1 MLTATFNGTVGSTE
15 VRIDLPPSQALLVI
29 GPNGAGKSSMMR
41 MLLGLIQPRE
51 GRIQLHEH
59 CLFDSAEG
67 ICVPPERRRIGFL
80 PQSYALF
87 PQMTAIENVAFGL
100 ECLGLRR
107 GERIQRAGE
116 FLEELGVSHLAER
129 LPSRLSGG
137 EAQRVGLARA
147 LAPRPRALLLDEPMA
162 ALDRSTRH
170 RVRRFLAPYLAARE
184 LPTVV
189 ISHDPE
195 DADLMSQ
202 AIAVIENGTIVQHG
216 SLSEL
221 RSTPATPFVEAF
233 VAIASGSRDSLPVEV
248 EEPEPRVSRFPSSRP
263 SFAGGAGI

>member
-1 MLTATFNGTVGSTE
+1 MLAATFTGSVGSTE
-15 VRIDLPPSQALLVI
+15 VSIDLPPTRTLLVI

-41 MLLGLIQPRE
+41 MLLGLIRPRE
-51 GRIQLHEH
+51 GTIHLNDR
-59 CLFDSAEG
+59 CLFDSRAG
-67 ICVPPERRRIGFL
+67 ICVPPEQRRIGFL

-100 ECLGLRR
+100 ECLGLKRADR
-107 GERIQRAGE
+107 LARAGAL
-116 FLEELGVSHLAER
+116 LEELAVSNLANR
-129 LPSRLSGG
+129 LPHQLSGG

-162 ALDRSTRH
+162 ALDRSTRR
-170 RVRRFLAPYLAARE
+170 RVRQFLAPYLASTD
-184 LPTVV
+184 LPTIV

-195 DADLMSQ
+195 DAGALGQ
-202 AIAVIENGTIVQHG
+202 RIAVIEQGVVVQHG
-216 SLSEL
+216 TLDEL

-233 VAIASGSRDSLPVEV
+233 LSSAPSNDESDAAD
-248 EEPEPRVSRFPSSRP
+248 EPSEPRISRSPSNRP